1 MVLSNR
7 ASKLIDEIYKRN
19 NEQYD
24 YVSLIP
30 SGELPSRKFIY
41 QKSMLE
47 ISKPITLKEKRK
59 RVISVSVVKDDI
71 SDMPEL
77 EDTDSDDEEDDSK
90 KEMTVVE
97 DNEVPTFF
105 DDDDDEEEVE
115 DEQEN
120 TGEEEPVEQENTG
133 EEVLVVEEET
143 DGEDEFDDEGEVD
156 DDNSKGDT
164 VEDIN
169 NKILFGL
176 LENIRKE
183 EKDKKEESKSE
194 DPKPEESKSEEV
206 SKPEK
211 EPRSDDSIE
220 GGGIKRIKLDQHYD
234 FF

>member
-7 ASKLIDEIYKRN
+7 ASKLLDEVYKRN

-24 YVSLIP
+24 FVSLIP
-30 SGELPSRKFIY
+30 SGELPPRKLVY
-41 QKSMLE
+41 QNSMLE
-47 ISKPITLKEKRK
+47 ISKPISLKDKKRSVK
-59 RVISVSVVKDDI
+59 PVNVIKEDI

-77 EDTDSDDEEDDSK
+77 EDIDSDDEEDDSK
-90 KEMTVVE
+90 KGMTVVE
-97 DNEVPTFF
+97 DNDTPTFF
-105 DDDDDEEEVE
+105 DDEEEAEDDE
-115 DEQEN
+115 DN
-120 TGEEEPVEQENTG
+120 TGEEEPVEQENTD

-143 DGEDEFDDEGEVD
+143 NGEEEVD

-194 DPKPEESKSEEV
+194 DSKPEGLSKPEEAS
-206 SKPEK
+206 
-211 EPRSDDSIE
+211 RSDDSIE
-220 GGGIKRIKLDQHYD
+220 GGGIKRIKLAQHYD